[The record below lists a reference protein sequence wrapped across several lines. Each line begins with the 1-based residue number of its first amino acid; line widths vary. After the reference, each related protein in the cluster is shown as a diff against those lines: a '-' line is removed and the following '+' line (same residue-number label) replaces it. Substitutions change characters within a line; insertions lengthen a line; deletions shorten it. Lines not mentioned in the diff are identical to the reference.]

1 MSSALSQLGADLLT
15 ELGVAVRAE
24 ADDPVPL
31 VAWAASGGMA
41 LTGPRGGPPDP
52 GPAAVAAHMEA
63 LGGALAHVSCRVG
76 RRVTVD
82 GSQLVGERAAFAGM
96 DRRGSTSVGGLARM
110 VRAADGWMALNLA
123 RPSDVEALPAL
134 VAAPVDPGDWSEI
147 AARISA
153 LPVAEL
159 VETGQ
164 LLGLPVAAVT
174 EVRSPAPEHPWR
186 VLSYG
191 ADISPRDEPLV
202 VDLTGLWAGPLAG
215 SLIGAAGAR
224 VVKVESRSR
233 PDGARFGPAGFFDLL
248 NAEKEMVAFHPGDPV
263 ELRRLRRLLGAADL
277 VLEGSRPRVMDQW
290 GVDPEALVADG
301 TSWISITGHGR
312 CGPDSNR
319 VAFGDDAAV
328 AGGLVIPG
336 SPPRFVADAI
346 ADPIAG
352 LVAALVGSAALIG
365 EKAVMV
371 DVSLRQAAAWAG
383 GDGDAESASMEHRD
397 GRWYAHG
404 DAGECL
410 VVDPRARPVTGG
422 TSRSGADTDSVM
434 ARLRL

>member
-1 MSSALSQLGADLLT
+1 
-15 ELGVAVRAE
+15 
-24 ADDPVPL
+24 
-31 VAWAASGGMA
+31 
-41 LTGPRGGPPDP
+41 
-52 GPAAVAAHMEA
+52 
-63 LGGALAHVSCRVG
+63 
-76 RRVTVD
+76 
-82 GSQLVGERAAFAGM
+82 
-96 DRRGSTSVGGLARM
+96 M
-110 VRAADGWMALNLA
+110 VRAADGWIALNLA

-134 VAAPVDPGDWSEI
+134 VAAPVDPGNWGEM
-147 AARISA
+147 AARIAA
-153 LPVAEL
+153 LPMADL
-159 VETGQ
+159 VETGA
-164 LLGLPVAAVT
+164 LLGLPLAAVT
-174 EVRSPAPEHPWR
+174 EVRSPTPAYPWR
-186 VLSYG
+186 LLSVG
-191 ADISPRDEPLV
+191 ADVSPLDKPLV

-224 VVKVESRSR
+224 VVKVESRRR
-233 PDGARFGPAGFFDLL
+233 PDGARFGPPGFFDLL
-248 NAEKEMVAFHPGDPV
+248 NAEKEMMALDPGDPV
-263 ELRRLRRLLGAADL
+263 ELQRLRRLLGAADL

-365 EKAVMV
+365 DKAVMV
-371 DVSLRQAAAWAG
+371 DVSLRHAAAWAG
-383 GDGDAESASMEHRD
+383 GDGDAEPASMEHRD
-397 GRWYAHG
+397 GRWYVHG
-404 DAGECL
+404 EAGECL
-410 VVDPRARPVTGG
+410 VMDPRARPVTGG
-422 TSRSGADTDSVM
+422 ASRAGADTDAVV